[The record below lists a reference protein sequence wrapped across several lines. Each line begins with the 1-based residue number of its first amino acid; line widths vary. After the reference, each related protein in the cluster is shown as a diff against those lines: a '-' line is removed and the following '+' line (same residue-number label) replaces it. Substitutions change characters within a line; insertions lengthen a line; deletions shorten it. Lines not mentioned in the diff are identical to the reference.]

1 MAFWVAVVSLS
12 ELSSSSGTTAFVN
25 ESDKPPMEETK
36 TDGSAAILLASA
48 VMAGPAVPNA
58 LTTFAAKASPPWNV
72 GGGRTFRTAAVLVS
86 EAPSARNTVTS
97 LLIAAVGSDAAV
109 VLSELS
115 DPDAVTIGASPLQKA
130 VNHTLLWASSA
141 PEESPTVVTGAE
153 PVADVVGDPLLDCWL
168 LAADEAG
175 ALDAAAVDAAAVD
188 ALDVLRDEALEA
200 ATADEAALLAATA
213 VPPAVELQLAMSSA
227 APVRAAT
234 RLLVRFIN
242 SPSTD
247 AMAASSSPTCVSALG
262 PGSSPPATKRYRRS
276 DTEVVRAQANKP
288 RGCRAGFCNSQVA
301 VRDKTRQR
309 GTENAERATST
320 SSAEAARS
328 AVRISPAAPTHAAW
342 KRRWHPR

>member
-175 ALDAAAVDAAAVD
+175 ALDAAAVDAAAV
-188 ALDVLRDEALEA
+188 LRDEALE
-200 ATADEAALLAATA
+200 AATA

-262 PGSSPPATKRYRRS
+262 PGSSPPATKRYRSSTRS
-276 DTEVVRAQANKP
+276 
-288 RGCRAGFCNSQVA
+288 S
-301 VRDKTRQR
+301 
-309 GTENAERATST
+309 
-320 SSAEAARS
+320 
-328 AVRISPAAPTHAAW
+328 
-342 KRRWHPR
+342 